1 MIKESGVSPQ
11 YAERQAI
18 FAEKFDLI
26 LLVVIFALV
35 ATITAIILR
44 GDQVSLGVRTFGPTD
59 SASSR
64 AAITVTF
71 DEPID
76 ARMAA
81 KHFTIDPF
89 VEGGFSVS
97 GAGIT
102 FRPTLPLQPGKTYT
116 VTLSSGFAGVSGR
129 AIKRDFRWTF
139 RVRQPRVV
147 YLGPVD
153 QAVQNLFA
161 VDPTTTNAPEQI
173 TRSENGVVG
182 YDVTPDGS
190 EIAYSEIAYSENRS
204 YGVTNI
210 FVMDVATRQT
220 RLLYACNAACT
231 NLAWRPDGGTVAF
244 QRVDLDL
251 SVGTGPGAPRV
262 WLFELA
268 TNTAQPLFPNDQML
282 GYSPRWSPDG
292 TRLAVYSASAGGIL
306 VHDFLTDKNITIPTA
321 NGEFASFSPDG
332 RWLYYPKI
340 VMLGDNSA
348 AVHYVLVDLSTTP
361 FTLHNLIPYTEPVS
375 EVQAVWQ
382 ADSRGLLEVRHSAVN
397 GPAEGSGLY
406 SIDLATGK
414 SKPLVPGDGNDQ
426 DGLALSPMGDAI
438 AFQQITQ
445 ANSGARPQLWLY
457 NFPMGTL
464 KMIADNA
471 TLPGW
476 LP

>member
-1 MIKESGVSPQ
+1 LIKESGVSPQ
-11 YAERQAI
+11 YVERHVFI
-18 FAEKFDLI
+18 AEKFDFI
-26 LLVVIFALV
+26 LLVIIFALV
-35 ATITAIILR
+35 AIITAVILR
-44 GDQVSLGVRTFGPTD
+44 GDQVGLGVRTFSPIDTAP
-59 SASSR
+59 SLV
-64 AAITVTF
+64 AITVTF

-76 ARMAA
+76 TKVAA
-81 KHFTIDPF
+81 KYFTIDPF
-89 VEGGFSVS
+89 VQGRFSVS
-97 GAGIT
+97 GTQIT
-102 FRPTLPLQPGKTYT
+102 FRPTLPLQSDKTYT

-129 AIKRDFRWTF
+129 AIKHDLRWTF

-153 QAVQNLFA
+153 QAMQNLFA
-161 VDPTTTNAPEQI
+161 VDPGTTNTPEQI
-173 TRSENGVVG
+173 TRSENGIVG

-190 EIAYSEIAYSENRS
+190 KVVYSEITYSENRS

-231 NLAWRPDGGTVAF
+231 NLAWRPDGGAVAF
-244 QRVDLDL
+244 QRVDLDQ
-251 SVGTGPGAPRV
+251 SVGTGPTAPRV
-262 WLFELA
+262 WLFDLA
-268 TNTAQPLFPNDQML
+268 TNAAQPLFSDNQML

-306 VHDFLTDKNITIPTA
+306 VHDFLSDKNTKIPTA
-321 NGEFASFSPDG
+321 NGGFGSFSPDG

-361 FTLHNLIPYTEPVS
+361 FTLHNLIPDTEPIS

-382 ADSRGLLEVRHSAVN
+382 ADSRGLLVVQHPAVN
-397 GPAEGSGLY
+397 GPAEDSGLY

-414 SKPLVPGDGNDQ
+414 SKLLVQGDNSDL
-426 DGLALSPMGDAI
+426 DSLALSPTGDAI
-438 AFQQITQ
+438 AFQRISQ
-445 ANSGARPQLWLY
+445 ANNAAHPQLWLY